1 VTVHLQVSHAPYP
14 ALLFSNSSTVRPV
27 VVQFRRLNG
36 AVLVQMVIGPG
47 QQMMVSPSGL
57 GWPYSSPTDLTI
69 GQLGRRGGYRLLGR
83 FTARDRRVTTV
94 QPRYLRWPSRSPS
107 TK

>member
-1 VTVHLQVSHAPYP
+1 VTVHLQVSQGSNP
-14 ALLFSNSSTVRPV
+14 ALLFSNSSSVRPV
-27 VVQFRRLNG
+27 VVQFRRRNG

-47 QQMMVSPSGL
+47 QQMMVSPAGL

-83 FTARDRRVTTV
+83 FTAATRRVTTV
-94 QPRYLRWPSRSPS
+94 RPRYVSWPP
-107 TK
+107 

>member
-1 VTVHLQVSHAPYP
+1 VTVHLQVSQGSNP
-14 ALLFSNSSTVRPV
+14 ALLFSNSSSVRPV
-27 VVQFRRLNG
+27 VVQFRRRNG

-47 QQMMVSPSGL
+47 QQMMVSPAGL

-83 FTARDRRVTTV
+83 FTAATRRVTTV
-94 QPRYLRWPSRSPS
+94 RPRYVSWPS
-107 TK
+107 